1 MIRNIQ
7 NLDNQTK
14 YSLLITT
21 FALAIFVMF
30 ILNVAVSIIYML
42 DLIKQPNFE
51 TISLSIKDGYYA
63 INDKVIGI
71 PIVLNIIAFLVVL
84 FLMICHTIKSIYELD
99 YFLDDF
105 NAFS

>member
-71 PIVLNIIAFLVVL
+71 PIVLNIIAFLVVW

>member
-51 TISLSIKDGYYA
+51 TISLSIKEGYYA

-71 PIVLNIIAFLVVL
+71 PIVLNIIAFLVVW